1 MTPSET
7 TVQKYIFLRDY
18 SLQFIVRISCLE
30 KLLDV
35 FDICVS

>member
-18 SLQFIVRISCLE
+18 SLLLE
-30 KLLDV
+30 LAVLKSYWMFLIYVLV
-35 FDICVS
+35 NM